1 MLGMSI
7 IKHYMLLL
15 AGVLIMVG
23 CQSDDITPMQEMVD
37 IVIDTKADDTRTYI
51 NESRECVEWSS
62 GDKIAVFE
70 NDKWATSR
78 PATITNGKALFST
91 TFIKNTS
98 TRMFT
103 YNAVYPASCYTG
115 GNSANVERIGLSL
128 PATQSATATSFDPE
142 ADILI
147 AKTHVTETQAQIL
160 SMQFKRIVAMAK
172 LSITGLPTGTHIS
185 EVVFTAN
192 GKALTGVCHVNLNAG
207 EVVEINS
214 AEDSVVVAYGN
225 SITATTPIYFNC
237 YPTTLSAGDSFSVT
251 ITTDSGN
258 TYTKNVTL
266 PAGRTLS
273 FEEGNLNTFSVDM
286 SGIAEVKPAITYEI
300 GKIYDINGTEGV
312 AYAIKTDK
320 QNRTW
325 AYFFSMDEADLQ
337 WSTENVWCNCISDK
351 GSWNTYDP
359 FDPKYSQAEGGVR
372 DINNYPAFKW
382 CMEHGDGWF
391 MPSSDELQWMW
402 DAISDGTHDFDNA
415 SVAAYNKLL
424 TDNGGMP
431 FFETYYWSS
440 NETAND
446 MIEVIAFMS
455 DSIVS
460 LAPYKSNTLTVRA
473 TYRIQVDAT
482 H

>member
-1 MLGMSI
+1 MSI
-7 IKHYMLLL
+7 IKHYILLL

-37 IVIDTKADDTRTYI
+37 IVIDTEADDTRTYI

-70 NDKWATSR
+70 NDKSATSR

-98 TRMFT
+98 TQMFT
-103 YNAVYPASCYTG
+103 YNAVYPTSCYTG
-115 GNSANVERIGLSL
+115 GNSANVERIGLTL

-147 AKTHVTETQAQIL
+147 AKTLVTETQAQIL

-185 EVVFTAN
+185 EVAFTAN

-214 AEDSVVVAYGN
+214 AEDSVVVAYDN

-273 FEEGNLNTFSVDM
+273 LEEGNLNTFSVDM

-300 GKIYDINGTEGV
+300 GKIYDINSSKGV
-312 AYAIKTDK
+312 AYAIKTDN

-337 WSTENVWCNCISDK
+337 WSTENVWCNCVAGRGD
-351 GSWNTYDP
+351 WNTEDMLRNGTSP
-359 FDPKYSQAEGGVR
+359 DM
-372 DINNYPAFKW
+372 YPAAQW
-382 CMEHGDGWF
+382 CIAHGDGWF

-424 TDNGGMP
+424 MDNGGMP

-440 NETAND
+440 NETDYD

-455 DSIVS
+455 DSVVC